1 MCPWALPPKWCGG
14 LRQVNL
20 GRSVS
25 ELLDHLMNGE
35 TEAQVGQ
42 GSTQG
47 HTWGQEQSPESQL
60 HDPVG
65 QGNLFFFFFQGNL
78 FLTWARAQAERV
90 SPGVLEAS

>member
-65 QGNLFFFFFQGNL
+65 QGNLF
-78 FLTWARAQAERV
+78 LTWARAQAERV

>member
-1 MCPWALPPKWCGG
+1 MPLGPSSQMVWGTEASE
-14 LRQVNL
+14 L

-35 TEAQVGQ
+35 TEARVGQ

-65 QGNLFFFFFQGNL
+65 QGNLFFFFFFQGNL